1 MPVHSAGMTYIFALQ
16 VHSEDLTRQEKVKSA
31 LLLCPEVSFE
41 LPVNKPEDIV
51 CMLQDVIMSSIQDI
65 RALELRITD
74 IVDDYIQ
81 QRYNEDDVLA
91 ISHRCGK
98 ITVKADA
105 KEKIK
110 IGKTTEL
117 YPLKDLVR
125 LSDDGKSEVD
135 NDKISDIA
143 NTWMFLD

>member
-1 MPVHSAGMTYIFALQ
+1 
-16 VHSEDLTRQEKVKSA
+16 
-31 LLLCPEVSFE
+31 
-41 LPVNKPEDIV
+41 
-51 CMLQDVIMSSIQDI
+51 MSTIQDI
-65 RALELRITD
+65 RALELRMTD

-81 QRYNEDDVLA
+81 QMYNEDDVLA
-91 ISHRCGK
+91 ISQRCGK
-98 ITVKADA
+98 IKIEADA

-125 LSDDGKSEVD
+125 KGDDGKPESD

-143 NTWMFLD
+143 NSWVFLN

>member
-1 MPVHSAGMTYIFALQ
+1 
-16 VHSEDLTRQEKVKSA
+16 
-31 LLLCPEVSFE
+31 
-41 LPVNKPEDIV
+41 
-51 CMLQDVIMSSIQDI
+51 MSSIQDI

-91 ISHRCGK
+91 ISIRCGK
-98 ITVKADA
+98 ITIKADA

-117 YPLKDLVR
+117 YPLKDLIR
-125 LSDDGKSEVD
+125 LGDDGMPEVD

-143 NTWMFLD
+143 NSWIFLD

>member
-1 MPVHSAGMTYIFALQ
+1 MPVHSAGMTYILVLQ
-16 VHSEDLTRQEKVKSA
+16 VHSEDLKIQEKVKSA
-31 LLLCPEVSFE
+31 LLLYLEVSFE

-65 RALELRITD
+65 RALELRITE

-91 ISHRCGK
+91 ISIRCGK

-117 YPLKDLVR
+117 YPLRDLVR
-125 LSDDGKSEVD
+125 PSDDGKSEVD

-143 NTWMFLD
+143 NSWIFLD